1 MSAENFTIRVLEQ
14 FDFYLN
20 TMSVVFVWVF
30 FKHFAYICDTK
41 AGIAAFVS
49 LQCRLC

>member
-20 TMSVVFVWVF
+20 TMSVVFVCF
-30 FKHFAYICDTK
+30 FF
-41 AGIAAFVS
+41 
-49 LQCRLC
+49 

>member
-20 TMSVVFVWVF
+20 TMSVVCFF

-41 AGIAAFVS
+41 TGIAAFVS